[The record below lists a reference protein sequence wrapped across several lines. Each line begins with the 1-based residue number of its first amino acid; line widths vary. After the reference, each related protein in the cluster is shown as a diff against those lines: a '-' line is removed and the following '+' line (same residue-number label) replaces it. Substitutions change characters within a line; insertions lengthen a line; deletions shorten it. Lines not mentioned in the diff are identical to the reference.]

1 MVETVSREGGCC
13 STLLL
18 SGEERS
24 RCAVGQSQVM
34 SRTEQTAGEAPSVCV
49 RLFFGQTSAAN

>member
-24 RCAVGQSQVM
+24 RAVGQSQVM